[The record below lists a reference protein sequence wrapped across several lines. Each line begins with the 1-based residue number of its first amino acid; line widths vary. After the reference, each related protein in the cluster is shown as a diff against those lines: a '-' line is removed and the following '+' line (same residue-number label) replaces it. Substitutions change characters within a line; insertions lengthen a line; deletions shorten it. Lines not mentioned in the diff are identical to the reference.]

1 VIDPDHRERMERKS
15 SRSPGTANQPIK
27 IPVGD
32 ILRLVSKMI
41 RYSKGGFT
49 PEERRDLVGDLL
61 ELAAQIAERG

>member
-15 SRSPGTANQPIK
+15 SRPSIQPIK

-32 ILRLVSKMI
+32 ILRLVGKMI

-61 ELAAQIAERG
+61 ELAARIAESG

>member
-1 VIDPDHRERMERKS
+1 MIDPDHRERMERKS
-15 SRSPGTANQPIK
+15 SRPSSQPIK

-32 ILRLVSKMI
+32 ILRLVGKII

-61 ELAAQIAERG
+61 ELAARIAESG

>member
-1 VIDPDHRERMERKS
+1 MIDPDHRERMERKS
-15 SRSPGTANQPIK
+15 SRPSNQPIK